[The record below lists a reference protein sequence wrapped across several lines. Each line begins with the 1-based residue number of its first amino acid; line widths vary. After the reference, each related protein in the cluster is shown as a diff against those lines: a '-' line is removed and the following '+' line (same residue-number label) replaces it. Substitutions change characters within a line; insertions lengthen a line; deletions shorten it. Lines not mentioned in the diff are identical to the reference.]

1 MFVLPS
7 LITNNPPSKT
17 SAGWTWQIWTT
28 LVLARTSKQA
38 SRVNRTYPTLEPSNP
53 QWFNPWNL
61 SRTKGSLIWGHF
73 FRSKKSVSTRSVFT
87 LAPPL
92 GFPNLS
98 RKPTTKK
105 APVTKQ
111 GDQPFSKRESFS
123 HWTVVC
129 SQLSWQT
136 DARWI
141 QFELLAGCETVRALA
156 VRSEIWKVETCF
168 FSKMTLKESTNDS
181 GVKLLGVVKLD
192 DAACGQ
198 IFVDMKLCTACESM
212 WLLAQFLPNHVA
224 TGKLDSKN
232 PTYRLALDG
241 TIMKHKEIGLGRLLP
256 SKLASRWYF
265 YSSIPSW
272 QAWTLLKLHQG
283 LLQVTLW

>member
-1 MFVLPS
+1 MLRRISSKKCWFSEPSCLSSFGHPENYMKKSMFGACLFYPAWS
-7 LITNNPPSKT
+7 QTILHRKHLLDELDKSEPPLFWHGHQSKPP
-17 SAGWTWQIWTT
+17 
-28 LVLARTSKQA
+28 A
-38 SRVNRTYPTLEPSNP
+38 SIEHTPTLEPSNP

-61 SRTKGSLIWGHF
+61 SKTKRSLIWGHF

-141 QFELLAGCETVRALA
+141 QFELLVGCETVRALA

-181 GVKLLGVVKLD
+181 GV
-192 DAACGQ
+192 
-198 IFVDMKLCTACESM
+198 
-212 WLLAQFLPNHVA
+212 
-224 TGKLDSKN
+224 
-232 PTYRLALDG
+232 
-241 TIMKHKEIGLGRLLP
+241 
-256 SKLASRWYF
+256 
-265 YSSIPSW
+265 
-272 QAWTLLKLHQG
+272 
-283 LLQVTLW
+283 

>member
-1 MFVLPS
+1 MLRRHFFKKMLIFGTKLLVIFRAPGELHEEVHVWSMFVLPS

-17 SAGWTWQIWTT
+17 SAGWTCLRTWQIWTT

-61 SRTKGSLIWGHF
+61 SKTKRSLIWGHF

-181 GVKLLGVVKLD
+181 GV
-192 DAACGQ
+192 
-198 IFVDMKLCTACESM
+198 
-212 WLLAQFLPNHVA
+212 
-224 TGKLDSKN
+224 
-232 PTYRLALDG
+232 
-241 TIMKHKEIGLGRLLP
+241 
-256 SKLASRWYF
+256 
-265 YSSIPSW
+265 
-272 QAWTLLKLHQG
+272 
-283 LLQVTLW
+283 